1 MLGPLLRMYTIRML
15 SKDILKE
22 LEAELRKDKEK
33 LWKEI
38 QDLEKPTDFGDD
50 ISGDI
55 NDEEVDEDEELE
67 NTSSSADVLR
77 DRLANVEDA
86 LNKIKTGEY
95 GICED
100 CGREIE
106 IEVLRAAPES
116 GLCMECKK
124 SGQ

>member
-1 MLGPLLRMYTIRML
+1 M
-15 SKDILKE
+15 
-22 LEAELRKDKEK
+22 RKDKER

-38 QDLEKPTDFGDD
+38 QDLESPTDFGDD
-50 ISGDI
+50 ISGDT

-77 DRLANVEDA
+77 DRLADVEDA
-86 LNKIKTGEY
+86 LNKMKTGEY
-95 GICED
+95 GICEN

-116 GLCMECKK
+116 GLCREDKQN
-124 SGQ
+124 S